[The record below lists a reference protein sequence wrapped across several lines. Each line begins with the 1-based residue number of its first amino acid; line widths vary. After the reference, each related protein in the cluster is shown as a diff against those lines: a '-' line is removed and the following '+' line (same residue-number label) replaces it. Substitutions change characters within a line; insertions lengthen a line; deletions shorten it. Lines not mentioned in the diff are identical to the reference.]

1 MDTDLAQQAITCALA
16 GEWKKALEL
25 NKQILKDTK
34 NDIDALNRMARAYV
48 NLGEVRSAKKIAEK
62 VLKIDPFNTIA
73 LKSLKKWKGLKAGE
87 TKPSAPTDET
97 FLEEPGKTK
106 ILSLL
111 HPGAQA
117 VLAKL
122 DSGNEVRL
130 IPHSHRV
137 SVVTDDGKYI
147 GRLSD
152 DIAARLRNL
161 ISMGNRY
168 KVLIKSIDESGVKI
182 FIREL
187 SRGEK
192 VANVPSFSTEK
203 IEYVSFTPPELVHK
217 KDGDT
222 TDVEEEE
229 EE

>member
-25 NKQILKDTK
+25 NKQILKETR
-34 NDIDALNRMARAYV
+34 NDVDALNRMARAYF
-48 NLGEVRSAKKIAEK
+48 NLGEIRNAKKIAEK
-62 VLKIDPFNTIA
+62 VLKIDQFNSIA
-73 LKSLKKWKGLKAGE
+73 FKSLKKWKGLKASDV
-87 TKPSAPTDET
+87 KPSIPSDET

-106 ILSLL
+106 ILTLL

-122 DSGNEVRL
+122 DSGSEVKL
-130 IPHSHRV
+130 APYSHRV
-137 SVVTDDGKYI
+137 SLVTDDGKYI

-161 ISMGNRY
+161 IRMGNRY
-168 KVLIKSIDESGVKI
+168 KVLIKSIDEGGVKI

-192 VANVPSFSTEK
+192 VTNVPSFSAEK

-217 KDGDT
+217 KDEDSL
-222 TDVEEEE
+222 VEEEQE
-229 EE
+229 E